1 MKQYMTI
8 TDVCER
14 FQISRP
20 TERKMR
26 RSGILKPTINQ
37 GRFVRY
43 AEGDF
48 VSDVNDRPIK

>member
-8 TDVCER
+8 SEVCER

-43 AEGDF
+43 AERDF
-48 VSDVNDRPIK
+48 MSDMSERSEK